1 MVLSF
6 TSKIPNGNIERNFV
20 ERLKNEQVSCTI
32 RENDLP
38 GQKEEQKQ
46 QMKLFESFTFLC
58 IVLAVVCNLIDYLL
72 DGHIGW
78 AWFVT
83 ARGVLHLADGFSGL
97 CEAAESSEE

>member
-46 QMKLFESFTFLC
+46 QMKLFVELYVSVYC
-58 IVLAVVCNLIDYLL
+58 AGC
-72 DGHIGW
+72 GM
-78 AWFVT
+78 
-83 ARGVLHLADGFSGL
+83 
-97 CEAAESSEE
+97 